1 MIKEDINDDGSTKKL
16 WIIAVCSL
24 TILCNVTYVSK
35 FKNLWNKSPF
45 FWLECLLFAFWFSVA
60 LINISPVYSGLSC
73 KLTDM
78 NSICQAWVSSLILS
92 WILFAICFVSIIFAW
107 RASKTRLK
115 TGIDPTYLPSPK
127 TPKSPKSPKSYLEKY
142 EQKLA
147 ELEQH
152 EQPIP
157 QVITIPVVDKQSL
170 EVKQDVSQQTQIL
183 LQSGLPD
190 QGIPLQIVLPQNSFQ
205 TTSQDFETD
214 ESDHEELQTS
224 NEVIPPVISITLSKD
239 DDNFTNSNL
248 LTIPSQPKSETSSLQ
263 EVPL

>member
-1 MIKEDINDDGSTKKL
+1 
-16 WIIAVCSL
+16 
-24 TILCNVTYVSK
+24 
-35 FKNLWNKSPF
+35 
-45 FWLECLLFAFWFSVA
+45 
-60 LINISPVYSGLSC
+60 
-73 KLTDM
+73 M

-107 RASKTRLK
+107 RASKTQ
-115 TGIDPTYLPSPK
+115 
-127 TPKSPKSPKSYLEKY
+127 KY

>member
-1 MIKEDINDDGSTKKL
+1 MVIFRDYPNYLLGLKCVQL
-16 WIIAVCSL
+16 LIA
-24 TILCNVTYVSK
+24 
-35 FKNLWNKSPF
+35 
-45 FWLECLLFAFWFSVA
+45 A
-60 LINISPVYSGLSC
+60 LVLMC
-73 KLTDM
+73 
-78 NSICQAWVSSLILS
+78 
-92 WILFAICFVSIIFAW
+92 
-107 RASKTRLK
+107 
-115 TGIDPTYLPSPK
+115 
-127 TPKSPKSPKSYLEKY
+127 EKY

-170 EVKQDVSQQTQIL
+170 EVKQDVPQQTQIL

-190 QGIPLQIVLPQNSFQ
+190 QGIPLQIVLPQSGFQ

-214 ESDHEELQTS
+214 ESDHHEELQTS